1 MKVIR
6 VMTRIFLEPELLTET
21 ISFYENLFGE
31 KCDVRFRYDEYKLE
45 LAGIGSV
52 ILISGPD
59 EVLEEFKNTSL
70 TILVD
75 SLKEFKDHL
84 MAEGAEVIDEI
95 KSVPTGSN
103 MRIRHPE
110 GTVVE
115 YVEFKT

>member
-31 KCDVRFRYDEYKLE
+31 KCDVRFKYEEYKLE

-52 ILISGPD
+52 LLISGPD

-75 SLKEFKDHL
+75 SLKEFRDHL

-95 KSVPTGSN
+95 KSVPTGCN
-103 MRIRHPE
+103 MRIQHPD

-115 YVEFKT
+115 YVEFDN